1 MGGPSQIQ
9 EEGEVTVRAA
19 GTPACHE
26 APHEALIRGGGWHEA
41 EITPVR
47 REVPHEVLRGAGC
60 FTSGGVNVAQA
71 KTRGGGVHK
80 GWAK

>member
-1 MGGPSQIQ
+1 M
-9 EEGEVTVRAA
+9 RAA
-19 GTPACHE
+19 STPVRCE
-26 APHEALIRGGGWHEA
+26 TPYEALIRGGGWHEA

-47 REVPHEVLRGAGC
+47 HEAPHKALRGATC
-60 FTSGGVNVAQA
+60 YSSEGVNVVQA